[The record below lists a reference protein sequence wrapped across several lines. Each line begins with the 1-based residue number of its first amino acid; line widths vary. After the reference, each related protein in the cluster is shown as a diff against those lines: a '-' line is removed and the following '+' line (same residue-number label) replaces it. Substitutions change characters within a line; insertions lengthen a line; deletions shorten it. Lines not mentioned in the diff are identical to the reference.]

1 MKFLGLLPQKF
12 LGIDIGTSSIK
23 VVEVSSWAGRKKLEN
38 YGEIS
43 ASVLYKKQFRTS
55 EENTLMLSSRDISR
69 AIRAILQEAE
79 IKTKEVAFSIPD
91 FSSFFTTFEL
101 PPMTEEEVPQAVKS
115 EARRHVPLPLG
126 EVTLDWQIIDE
137 PRKDKDEKIKVL
149 MVAVPNEIIH
159 QYQSI
164 ATGLSLKL
172 MALEAEIFGL
182 IRAVVDRDEKEAVA
196 LVDIGARST
205 SCSIMNR
212 GTLKISRSFDVSGN
226 SLTERISKGLSM
238 DYKQA
243 EDFKNKYGILKT
255 QENSGRENIRD
266 ILIPL
271 IDLIVREVDR
281 VVQGFTLRENK
292 EVKKIILCGGNA
304 FLPGLLVHFQEH
316 FSRREVEIA
325 NPFARIF
332 FPPIL
337 EEVLKKMGPSYAIA
351 LGTALR
357 GLE

>member
-12 LGIDIGTSSIK
+12 LGVDIGTSSIK

-55 EENTLMLSSRDISR
+55 EENTLMLSSREVSR
-69 AIRAILQEAE
+69 AIKAILQEAE

-137 PRKDKDEKIKVL
+137 PQKESKGKLKVL

-182 IRAVVDRDEKEAVA
+182 MRAVVDRDEKEAVT

-205 SCSIMNR
+205 SCSIINR

-226 SLTERISKGLSM
+226 SFTERISKGLSLG
-238 DYKQA
+238 YKQA
-243 EDFKNKYGILKT
+243 EEFKNSYGILRT
-255 QENSGRENIRD
+255 QEDSGRENVRD

-271 IDLIVREVDR
+271 VDLIVREVDR
-281 VVQGFTLRENK
+281 VIQGFTFKENK
-292 EVKKIILCGGNA
+292 EVKKVILCGGNA
-304 FLPGLLVHFQEH
+304 FMPGLLEHFQEY
-316 FSRREVEIA
+316 FPKKEVEIT
-325 NPFARIF
+325 NPFAKIF

-337 EEVLKKMGPSYAIA
+337 EEELKKMGPAYAIA